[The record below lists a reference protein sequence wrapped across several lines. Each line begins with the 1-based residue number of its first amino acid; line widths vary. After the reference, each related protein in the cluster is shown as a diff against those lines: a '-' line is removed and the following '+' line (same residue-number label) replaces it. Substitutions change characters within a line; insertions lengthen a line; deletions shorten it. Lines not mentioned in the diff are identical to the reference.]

1 MGGIG
6 GLTLRHVRRGGA
18 YFRVADPDWRDP
30 LDGRYAAERGG
41 RWNPPRS
48 FPVVYLNREIAVAR
62 ANVALRF
69 AGRPYT
75 PELLNPEEAPVLVE
89 TLVSEEDYVDVVTD
103 AGCVA
108 VGLPVAY
115 PRDERGE
122 ALPHG
127 RCQAIGSLAWA
138 AGANGVACRSAA
150 RAAPPAGEELA
161 WFQQPGRVPLPL
173 VLRHGFDEWF
183 WGGPHTTL

>member
-1 MGGIG
+1 M
-6 GLTLRHVRRGGA
+6 RHVRRGGA
-18 YFRVADPDWRDP
+18 YVRVADPDWRDP

-48 FPVVYLNREIAVAR
+48 FPVVYLNRDVAVAR

-75 PELLNPEEAPVLVE
+75 PELLNPEAAPILVE
-89 TLVSEEDYVDVVTD
+89 TLVAEEDYVDVVTD

-108 VGLPVAY
+108 AGLPVTY
-115 PRDERGE
+115 PLDGGGGTPV
-122 ALPHG
+122 PHE
-127 RCQAIGSLAWA
+127 RCQAIGAVAWD

-150 RAAPPAGEELA
+150 RGAPRAGEELA
-161 WFQQPGRVPLPL
+161 WFQQPARIPLPL
-173 VLRHGFDEWF
+173 VARRGFDEWF

>member
-1 MGGIG
+1 M
-6 GLTLRHVRRGGA
+6 RHVRRGGA
-18 YFRVADPDWRDP
+18 YVRVADPDWRDP

-48 FPVVYLNREIAVAR
+48 FPVVYLNRDVAVAR

-75 PELLNPEEAPVLVE
+75 PELLNPEAAPILVE
-89 TLVSEEDYVDVVTD
+89 TLVAEEDYVDVVTD

-108 VGLPVAY
+108 AGLPVTY
-115 PRDERGE
+115 PLDGGGGTPV
-122 ALPHG
+122 PHE
-127 RCQAIGSLAWA
+127 RCQAIGAAAWD

-150 RAAPPAGEELA
+150 RGAPPAGEELA
-161 WFQQPGRVPLPL
+161 WFQQPARIPLPL
-173 VLRHGFDEWF
+173 VARRGFDEWF